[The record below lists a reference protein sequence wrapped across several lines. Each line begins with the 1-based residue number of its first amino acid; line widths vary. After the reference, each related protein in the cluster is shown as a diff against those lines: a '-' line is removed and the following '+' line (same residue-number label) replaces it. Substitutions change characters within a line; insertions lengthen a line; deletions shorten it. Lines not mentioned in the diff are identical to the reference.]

1 MIYFDNSAT
10 TKPFQE
16 VIESFVKVSNEFFG
30 NPSSLHGM
38 GANAEKLLS
47 QARKQI
53 AGILQVKESEV
64 FFTSGGTEGNNIA
77 IKGAA
82 LSRSGRGKHI
92 ITTEIEHASVRA
104 ACEQLEAEFGFEIT
118 YLKPG
123 REGKVSLTDLKQAV
137 REDTIL
143 VSIMHVNN
151 EVGSIQPIEEIGAIL
166 KEYPNALFHVDHVQ
180 GAGKIPLHFKN
191 TDIDLCTLSAHKF
204 HGLKG
209 TGVLFIK
216 EGLRLFPLFSGGSQ
230 ESGIRSGTENVAG
243 AVSVAKALRLV
254 NENRESS
261 RQIKEVNT
269 YLRECLAQI
278 NGIEINSP
286 EDAVSHILNF
296 SLPGIKSEVF
306 VHALE
311 ERNIFVSTTSACS
324 SRKKSVSKTVYS
336 MFASEERA
344 ESTVRI
350 SLSFQNTMQ
359 EAQAVVQ
366 AITETVSKLKSI
378 MR

>member
-10 TKPFQE
+10 TKPYRE
-16 VIESFVKVSNEFFG
+16 VIESFVKVSEDYFG
-30 NPSSLHGM
+30 NPSSLHGL

-53 AGILQVKESEV
+53 AGLLSVKEAEV

-77 IKGAA
+77 IKGSV

-104 ACEQLEAEFGFEIT
+104 ACEQLEAEFGFEVT
-118 YLKPG
+118 FLKPD
-123 REGKVSLTDLKQAV
+123 RDGKISPKDLKEAL

-143 VSIMHVNN
+143 VSVMHVNN
-151 EVGSIQPIEEIGAIL
+151 EVGSIQPIEDIGAIL

-180 GAGKIPLHFKN
+180 GAGKIPLNLKN
-191 TDIDLCTLSAHKF
+191 SGIDLCTLSAHKF

-209 TGVLFIK
+209 TGIIFIK
-216 EGLRLFPLFSGGSQ
+216 EGIRLFPLFSGGSQ

-243 AVSVAKALRLV
+243 AVSVAKALRMV
-254 NENRESS
+254 TEDRNSNNRL
-261 RQIKEVNT
+261 KEVNS
-269 YLRECLAQI
+269 YLRESLDAI

-286 EDAVSHILNF
+286 AEAVSHILNF

-311 ERNIFVSTTSACS
+311 ERNIYVSTTSACS

-336 MFASEERA
+336 MFDSEERA

-350 SLSFQNTMQ
+350 SLSYQNTLQ
-359 EAQAVVQ
+359 EARAVVQ
-366 AITETVSKLKSI
+366 AIAETVSKLKSV